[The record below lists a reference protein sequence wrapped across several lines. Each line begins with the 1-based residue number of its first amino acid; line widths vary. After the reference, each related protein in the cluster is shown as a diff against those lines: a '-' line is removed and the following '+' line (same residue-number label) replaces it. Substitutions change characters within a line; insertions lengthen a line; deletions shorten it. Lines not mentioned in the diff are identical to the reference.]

1 MKAGYCFLLCAVFV
15 GCGPKSNEEKAH
27 DLVIENLKIT
37 LPDFSSYTSLNFGAL
52 GTAFL
57 PYEETSQYLAYK
69 KAVAGY
75 SDSILVLQKM
85 IQADS
90 TAAIAKTYKER
101 IQMLQDS
108 STAQSEINKTARQ
121 GYTPE
126 KLFKLTHAYNLSFK
140 DGTEKKTEAEFFL
153 DKDLT
158 KVVKVHKLY

>member
-1 MKAGYCFLLCAVFV
+1 MKIGYCLLLVAVLT
-15 GCGPKSNEEKAH
+15 GCGPKSDEEKAH
-27 DLVIENLKIT
+27 DLVTENLKTT
-37 LPDFSSYTSLNFGAL
+37 LPDFSSYSSLNFGAL

-57 PYEETSQYLAYK
+57 PYEETSQYLDYK
-69 KAVAGY
+69 KALTAY
-75 SDSILVLQKM
+75 SDSVAVLQKL

-90 TAAIAKTYKER
+90 VAAAAKTYKER
-101 IQMLQDS
+101 IQVLQDS
-108 STAQSEINKTARQ
+108 SAAQSERNKIAKQ

>member
-1 MKAGYCFLLCAVFV
+1 MKIGYCLLLCAVLA

-27 DLVIENLKIT
+27 DLITENLKTT

-57 PYEETSQYLAYK
+57 PYDETSQYLSYQK
-69 KAVAGY
+69 SITVY
-75 SDSILVLQKM
+75 SDSIALLQKM
-85 IQADS
+85 ILADS
-90 TAAIAKTYKER
+90 TASIAKTYKER
-101 IQMLQDS
+101 IQVLQDS
-108 STAQSEINKTARQ
+108 TAAKSERNKIAKQ